1 MKYNKFNKNDKSDYN
16 LVFIYEDKLSGVNKS
31 IHCSTAL
38 KDIKEAISKK
48 LLCGKL
54 GSMETFASTMYDNNY
69 FLIGLGK
76 KNELTIQKFEKQLS

>member
-16 LVFIYEDKLSGVNKS
+16 LVFTYEDKLSGISKS
-31 IHCSTAL
+31 IGCATAL
-38 KDIKEAISKK
+38 KDIKEAVSKK

-54 GSMETFASTMYDNNY
+54 GSMETFVSTMYDSNY

-76 KNELTIQKFEKQLS
+76 KMNLLFKNLKNS

>member
-1 MKYNKFNKNDKSDYN
+1 MKYTIFSKNDKSEYN
-16 LVFIYEDKLSGVNKS
+16 IVFVYEDKLTGINKS
-31 IHCSTAL
+31 IQCSAAL

-54 GSMETFASTMYDNNY
+54 GSMETFVSTLYDSNY

-76 KNELTIQKFEKQLS
+76 KMNSLFKNLKNI